1 MKKDIPFLPVE
12 GVTMAVA
19 QEKNEL
25 GETIWNVYLLNRNTY
40 NLRNVLVTSKG
51 YGSKVDG
58 ERQQTSVLR
67 HHIPELEAN
76 EVAMIEM
83 IDPSVFHLYNEYWVS
98 YFVDEQ
104 VFDKKFIFVP
114 ESIIEENLIFIPQL
128 SLKGILHT

>member
-19 QEKNEL
+19 QEKNEV
-25 GETIWNVYLLNRNTY
+25 GETIWNVYLLNRNSY
-40 NLRNVLVTSKG
+40 NLSNVLVTSKG
-51 YGSKVDG
+51 YGSKFDG

-98 YFVDEQ
+98 YFVNEQ

>member
-12 GVTMAVA
+12 GVSMAVA
-19 QEKNEL
+19 QEKNEV
-25 GETIWNVYLLNRNTY
+25 GETIWNVYLLNRNGH
-40 NLRNVLVTSKG
+40 NLSNVLVTSKG
-51 YGSKVDG
+51 YGSAVDG
-58 ERQQTSVLR
+58 ERQQTSILR
-67 HHIPELEAN
+67 HHIPQLEAN
-76 EVAMIEM
+76 EVALIEM

-98 YFVDEQ
+98 YYINDQ